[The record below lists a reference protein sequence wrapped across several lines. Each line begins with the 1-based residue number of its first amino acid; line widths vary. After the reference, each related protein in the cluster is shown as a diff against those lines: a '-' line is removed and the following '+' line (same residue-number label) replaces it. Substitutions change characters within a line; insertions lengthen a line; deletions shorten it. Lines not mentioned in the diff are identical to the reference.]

1 MPKNK
6 NTNLVL
12 SLFIIALITI
22 FILNPSKYM
31 LSVSN
36 GLIVWATA
44 VVPALL
50 PFFVL
55 SKLLI
60 ELDFF
65 DRFCKYISPITQ
77 KLFKAPAIAGY
88 IFLISI
94 VSGYPVGAKLL
105 QEYHKNGI
113 LTQNQC
119 KKISTFTSTSGPL
132 FILGTVGGGFF
143 NNQRLGFILLCC
155 HVSSTVL
162 CGIFLRNFCC
172 LDNSII
178 NHKNQ
183 YANNKNILN
192 DTIYSSLISI
202 LSIGVLISL
211 FFMLTDMLPIDKIPN
226 ETVQAFVTGLIEVTH
241 GCKMLSQLQ
250 LPFATSAVLCQTLIS
265 FGGICIILQSYTYLK
280 DCGISFGRLIF
291 FKGFQASLSALLTF
305 LICTIF

>member
-132 FILGTVGGGFF
+132 FVLGTVGGGFF
-143 NNQRLGFILLCC
+143 NNQKLGFILLCC
-155 HVSSTVL
+155 HVLSTVL
-162 CGIFLRNFCC
+162 CGIFLRSFFQNDNNTINF
-172 LDNSII
+172 
-178 NHKNQ
+178 KNQ
-183 YANNKNILN
+183 YESSKNILN
-192 DTIYSSLISI
+192 DTIY
-202 LSIGVLISL
+202 
-211 FFMLTDMLPIDKIPN
+211 
-226 ETVQAFVTGLIEVTH
+226 
-241 GCKMLSQLQ
+241 
-250 LPFATSAVLCQTLIS
+250 
-265 FGGICIILQSYTYLK
+265 
-280 DCGISFGRLIF
+280 
-291 FKGFQASLSALLTF
+291 
-305 LICTIF
+305 